1 MNPFKVKQLS
11 INKGASFKGSVFFF
25 FYPFS
30 ISIIRAL
37 KAVNFIKGAY
47 KLIIKF
53 FSSRLNIR
61 FYNKL
66 SKEVKDFKDLEDE
79 CIYT

>member
-1 MNPFKVKQLS
+1 M
-11 INKGASFKGSVFFF
+11 SFKGLALPFSH
-25 FYPFS
+25 PFS
-30 ISIIRAL
+30 ISVIYTL
-37 KAVNFIKGAY
+37 KVVNFIKSAY

-66 SKEVKDFKDLEDE
+66 SKEVKDFKDSEDE
-79 CIYT
+79 YIYT